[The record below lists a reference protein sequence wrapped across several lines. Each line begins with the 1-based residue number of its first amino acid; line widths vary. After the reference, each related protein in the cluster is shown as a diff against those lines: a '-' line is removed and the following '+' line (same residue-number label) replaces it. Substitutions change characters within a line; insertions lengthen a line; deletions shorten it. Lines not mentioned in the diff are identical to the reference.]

1 MQSKNVFSVS
11 FAIIKY
17 SSKKFTHFSLPPK
30 LTIKGMRYDANDT
43 AIYIKC
49 DEWTEHDDDEIKD
62 FQEVIKVNG

>member
-43 AIYIKC
+43 AIYTKC
-49 DEWTEHDDDEIKD
+49 DE
-62 FQEVIKVNG
+62 